1 MKLPPSLPASAP
13 LPERL
18 AEIEALQDRVLA
30 ELDELNRRIEQ
41 VVAQQG
47 GPVPR
52 RGASPNPLPAA
63 A

>member
-1 MKLPPSLPASAP
+1 MPQ
-13 LPERL
+13 RL

-41 VVAQQG
+41 VVTQHG
-47 GPVPR
+47 GQIPRPAVP
-52 RGASPNPLPAA
+52 PHKLPAA